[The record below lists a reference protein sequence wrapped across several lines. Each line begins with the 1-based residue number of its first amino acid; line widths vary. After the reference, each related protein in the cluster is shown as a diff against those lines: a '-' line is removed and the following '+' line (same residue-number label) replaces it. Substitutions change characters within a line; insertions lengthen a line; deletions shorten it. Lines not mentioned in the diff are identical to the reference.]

1 MYVFQRGSRQAES
14 AQLTNRPVPMPN
26 ASPLTL
32 ESILQSSEAALVV
45 DESGNILVAN
55 EQACKLLKYSAGELD
70 GRSIELLIPYRY
82 RLAHIGHRLRF
93 TDNRRARPMGMGL
106 ELFALSRD
114 DSECRVDIS
123 LSPVQR
129 GLQTLTI
136 ATIRLKE

>member
-1 MYVFQRGSRQAES
+1 
-14 AQLTNRPVPMPN
+14 MPN

-32 ESILQSSEAALVV
+32 ESVLQSSEAALVV